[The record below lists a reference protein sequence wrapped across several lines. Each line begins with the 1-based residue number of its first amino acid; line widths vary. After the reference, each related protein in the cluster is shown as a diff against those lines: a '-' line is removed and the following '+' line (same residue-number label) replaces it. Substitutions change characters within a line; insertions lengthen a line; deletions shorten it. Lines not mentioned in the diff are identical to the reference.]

1 LGSNQELW
9 LPRPARNAF
18 AAVRRPAILSTTIR
32 FSANLDKNRTMA
44 TDIYDADFLRWT
56 QEQSALLRA
65 GKWAELDQEHIAE
78 ELEEMGKEQKLALQS
93 LLRQILV
100 NLIKLEYSPAKAPRD
115 KWIEEIIEFRDQA
128 QARIDAT
135 PSLKHHAPEL
145 FEKAW
150 QLARRAAV
158 KTFELHH
165 ERVSVPERCPYLIAQ
180 VLDPDYFPGLGAEL
194 RE

>member
-1 LGSNQELW
+1 
-9 LPRPARNAF
+9 
-18 AAVRRPAILSTTIR
+18 
-32 FSANLDKNRTMA
+32 MA
-44 TDIYDADFLRWT
+44 TNIYDADFLRWT

-100 NLIKLEYSPAKAPRD
+100 HLINLEYSPAKVPRD

>member
-1 LGSNQELW
+1 MGSNQ
-9 LPRPARNAF
+9 
-18 AAVRRPAILSTTIR
+18 
-32 FSANLDKNRTMA
+32 
-44 TDIYDADFLRWT
+44 
-56 QEQSALLRA
+56 
-65 GKWAELDQEHIAE
+65 
-78 ELEEMGKEQKLALQS
+78 EQKLALQS

-100 NLIKLEYSPAKAPRD
+100 HLIKLEYSPAKAPRD

-135 PSLKHHAPEL
+135 PSLKHYAPEL

-158 KTFELHH
+158 KTFDLHH

-194 RE
+194 RG